1 MDLQPL
7 SQKNNN
13 PSPLQIIMMIIFV
26 LPAIIHGFKW
36 GWIYPVATG
45 LFLVLAL
52 MMGDFIPIILGLL
65 LFIGSIFLCR
75 RRMRI
80 MRAQREN
87 ATELKPCTPIGMR
100 DYD

>member
-1 MDLQPL
+1 MDLQPFA
-7 SQKNNN
+7 KNNGN

-45 LFLVLAL
+45 LFLILAL
-52 MMGDFIPIILGLL
+52 MMNDGIAFILGLL
-65 LFIGSIFLCR
+65 LFSGSIFLCR
-75 RRMRI
+75 RRRRI
-80 MRAQREN
+80 MRAQCEN
-87 ATELKPCTPIGMR
+87 ATELKPCTPVGMR